1 MRRRTDST
9 GEGSVPVRQRNPGD
23 DLHGVPAPETAALRV
38 VAGGAEKAT
47 RGSEA
52 VARGDLSREAQF
64 RQIYERHFDD
74 VVGWLYAL
82 GAPSSDTEDIAQEIF
97 IVVRRNLGRF
107 DGGNLTGWLYRIA
120 QLTVSDYRRRA
131 WFRNLVLG
139 RQDLDLSAMPH
150 SEPGPVQQFEE
161 AEARRQLQ
169 LLVGKMHRKL
179 AATFILFEIEG
190 HSGED
195 ISRTQDIP
203 IGTVWSRLH
212 EARKEF
218 WKLVKRRRQSDEG
231 PGRQGKRSAGENTET
246 KTSPTR
252 HFTNSDC

>member
-1 MRRRTDST
+1 M
-9 GEGSVPVRQRNPGD
+9 PVRQRDPGG
-23 DLHGVPAPETAALRV
+23 DLHGGPAPETPALRV
-38 VAGGAEKAT
+38 VAGGAENAT

-52 VARGDLSREAQF
+52 VAGSGLSREAQF
-64 RQIYERHFDD
+64 REIYERHFDD

-107 DGGNLTGWLYRIA
+107 EGGNLTGWLYRIA

-150 SEPGPVQQFEE
+150 NEPGPAQQFEE

-190 HSGED
+190 YSGED
-195 ISRTQDIP
+195 IARTQDIP

-218 WKLVKRRRQSDEG
+218 WKLAKRRRQSDEG
-231 PGRQGKRSAGENTET
+231 PRGQGKRSAGENIET